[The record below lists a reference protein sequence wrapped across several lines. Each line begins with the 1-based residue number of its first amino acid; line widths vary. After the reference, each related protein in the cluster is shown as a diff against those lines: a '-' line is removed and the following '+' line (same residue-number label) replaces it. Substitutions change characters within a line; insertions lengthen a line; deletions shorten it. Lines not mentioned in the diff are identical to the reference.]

1 MEYLVVGGQIL
12 CSLTAVR
19 FLRDRYF
26 YEGVSNAR
34 YTIFGILNL
43 AALFFYLFF
52 YDFYCWVNARCSSDF
67 ESGQVLISFAAAA
80 VHFFASDDAL
90 ESRT

>member
-1 MEYLVVGGQIL
+1 MGGQIF

-43 AALFFYLFF
+43 AALFFYLIF
-52 YDFYCWVNARCSSDF
+52 YDVDCWAAVKCSSDF
-67 ESGQVLISFAAAA
+67 ENGQVVIALAAAA
-80 VHFFASDDAL
+80 VHFFALDDAL